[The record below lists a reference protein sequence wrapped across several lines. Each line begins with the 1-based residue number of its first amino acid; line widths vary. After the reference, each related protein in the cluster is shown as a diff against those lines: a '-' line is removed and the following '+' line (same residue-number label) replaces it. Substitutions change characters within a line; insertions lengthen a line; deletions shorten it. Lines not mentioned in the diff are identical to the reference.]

1 MQRDIIYPLFVSNM
15 SLGALLANV
24 ILNAAAV
31 VILLCFNIC
40 YANISELMI
49 DSLIIYFNL
58 QIWLS

>member
-1 MQRDIIYPLFVSNM
+1 M
-15 SLGALLANV
+15 ANV

-58 QIWLS
+58 QIWFSKS

>member
-1 MQRDIIYPLFVSNM
+1 M
-15 SLGALLANV
+15 ANV

-40 YANISELMI
+40 NANIPELMI
-49 DSLIIYFNL
+49 DSLIIHFNL